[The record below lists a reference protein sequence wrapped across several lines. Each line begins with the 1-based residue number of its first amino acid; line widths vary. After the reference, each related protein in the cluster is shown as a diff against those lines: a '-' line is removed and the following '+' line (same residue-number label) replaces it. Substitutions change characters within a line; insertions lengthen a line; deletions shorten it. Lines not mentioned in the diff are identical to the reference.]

1 LFLVNPEKSLSNLH
15 SLTALSRGGFSL
27 DSLQHMES
35 NNDNGRL
42 LAAGQLVT
50 CRLDELHPHPSY
62 IRHHLT
68 VSAAQ
73 LSALAERGDQAF
85 LEPLVITQD
94 RTILDGY
101 ARLELARL
109 QGRGTLPCIEYEL
122 TESEALHWLL
132 QKHRRSNGLNAFSR
146 ILLALDLEAGFK
158 EKARSNQQ
166 AGGQHKGSS
175 KLTEAERLDV
185 RREIA
190 AAAGVC
196 VGNVSKVKR
205 VISTAHAELLQA
217 LSSGEV
223 SIHWAS
229 LWWKESA
236 ARQREELRSYQSE
249 RGIKKTIRRL
259 VSRHRRKGPPAL
271 PAGEIVQWRPL
282 EPKPPGIG
290 QRLKGAREVPRG
302 RSREAILGKLR
313 HAVAFQIG
321 LWDTASEIA
330 EMVNTELGWVLEWIN
345 ATSIVADSGLEL
357 GATDLEDFLGGGKGL
372 YKVGKRLSEYPF
384 Q

>member
-1 LFLVNPEKSLSNLH
+1 
-15 SLTALSRGGFSL
+15 
-27 DSLQHMES
+27 MES
-35 NNDNGRL
+35 NNDNDRL

-62 IRHHLT
+62 VRHHLT

-73 LSALAERGDQAF
+73 LSALAERADQAF

-166 AGGQHKGSS
+166 AGGQSKGSS

-190 AAAGVC
+190 AAAGVS

-205 VISTAHAELLQA
+205 VTSTAHSELLQA
-217 LSSGEV
+217 LRSGEV
-223 SIHWAS
+223 SIHRAS
-229 LWWKESA
+229 LWCKDSA

-259 VSRHRRKGPPAL
+259 VSRHRRKSPPAL
-271 PAGEIVQWRPL
+271 PVGEIVQLRAL
-282 EPKPPGIG
+282 KPKLGIG
-290 QRLKGAREVPRG
+290 QRLICAREVARG
-302 RSREAILGKLR
+302 RSREAILSKLR

-330 EMVNTELGWVLEWIN
+330 EMVNTDLGLVLEWIN

-357 GATDLEDFLGGGKGL
+357 GPTDLEDFLGGGKGL
-372 YKVGKRLSEYPF
+372 YKVGKRLSEYPV